1 MIRKENETV
10 SIKYKLYLLLYER
23 IKERLSIGKKRKS
36 KNAIEKNSCSSV
48 QGTKLMPM
56 IVFISLKK

>member
-1 MIRKENETV
+1 MIRKEDESV

-23 IKERLSIGKKRKS
+23 IEERLSIGQKKS

-48 QGTKLMPM
+48 QGTKLMSM

>member
-23 IKERLSIGKKRKS
+23 IKERLSIGQKERARMLLKRIL
-36 KNAIEKNSCSSV
+36 A
-48 QGTKLMPM
+48 P
-56 IVFISLKK
+56 VFEAPN